1 MDQKIML
8 NPSKPSYFKPLAL
21 LVICGA
27 IVGCGGGGGIE
38 STSVTIMDDTGI
50 VATTSPVTQQDP
62 VVVIPRGEFVSGK
75 AIKGVVVNA
84 DVTAYEIIDNQ
95 IGSDPLIITTTDNE
109 GNYQLQLPYKGIE
122 MLHIVLSGRAD
133 GSTTVRCDIA
143 AGCMQMAYFYK
154 FGENYPVDSSFVLS
168 AMSETDGAAL
178 SIHITPLKHIVAEMV
193 KNEFANMAFFA
204 KSSSGSFLANAN
216 KKVALAFGLD
226 DVPFTKLVPID
237 ITNIGDYDNLQSNQL
252 KAILV
257 GAAVSTLDD
266 PTRSDDGIAD
276 SLNRVVELTKSNETL
291 LQGEAFKKF
300 RAGVMQTAMQL
311 RIENPNLPANTEL
324 AEIETKLRQTVD
336 TSMLLA
342 DILKPPVFSILEL
355 APPAL

>member
-8 NPSKPSYFKPLAL
+8 NHTKQSYLKL
-21 LVICGA
+21 LVLSVIFTN

-38 STSVTIMDDTGI
+38 STSGIINDDSEI
-50 VATTSPVTQQDP
+50 EATTSAVIQEDP
-62 VVVIPRGEFVSGK
+62 EVVIPRGEFVSGT

-84 DVTAYEIIDNQ
+84 DIIAYEIIDNQ
-95 IGSDPLIITTTDNE
+95 IGSDPLIITTTDYE

-122 MLHIVLSGRAD
+122 MLHIVLSGRTD
-133 GSTTVRCDIA
+133 GSTTVRCDIV
-143 AGCMQMAYFYK
+143 AGCMQMSYFYK

-178 SIHITPLKHIVAEMV
+178 SIHITPLTHIVAETV
-193 KNEFANMAFFA
+193 KNEFADIAFFS
-204 KSSSGSFLANAN
+204 KSSSGSLLATAN

-237 ITNIGDYDNLQSNQL
+237 ITRITNYDNLQSNQL
-252 KAILV
+252 KAILF

-276 SLNRVVELTKSNETL
+276 SLNRIIELTKSNETL
-291 LQGEAFKKF
+291 LHSEAFKKF

-311 RIENPNLPANTEL
+311 RIENPNLPANTVL

-355 APPAL
+355 APPVL

>member
-1 MDQKIML
+1 
-8 NPSKPSYFKPLAL
+8 
-21 LVICGA
+21 
-27 IVGCGGGGGIE
+27 
-38 STSVTIMDDTGI
+38 
-50 VATTSPVTQQDP
+50 
-62 VVVIPRGEFVSGK
+62 
-75 AIKGVVVNA
+75 
-84 DVTAYEIIDNQ
+84 
-95 IGSDPLIITTTDNE
+95 
-109 GNYQLQLPYKGIE
+109 
-122 MLHIVLSGRAD
+122 
-133 GSTTVRCDIA
+133 
-143 AGCMQMAYFYK
+143 
-154 FGENYPVDSSFVLS
+154 
-168 AMSETDGAAL
+168 
-178 SIHITPLKHIVAEMV
+178 MV

>member
-154 FGENYPVDSSFVLS
+154 FGENYPVD
-168 AMSETDGAAL
+168 
-178 SIHITPLKHIVAEMV
+178 
-193 KNEFANMAFFA
+193 
-204 KSSSGSFLANAN
+204 
-216 KKVALAFGLD
+216 
-226 DVPFTKLVPID
+226 
-237 ITNIGDYDNLQSNQL
+237 
-252 KAILV
+252 
-257 GAAVSTLDD
+257 
-266 PTRSDDGIAD
+266 
-276 SLNRVVELTKSNETL
+276 
-291 LQGEAFKKF
+291 
-300 RAGVMQTAMQL
+300 
-311 RIENPNLPANTEL
+311 
-324 AEIETKLRQTVD
+324 
-336 TSMLLA
+336 
-342 DILKPPVFSILEL
+342 
-355 APPAL
+355 